1 MYMYIYMYIYMQMQF
16 STVQYSTVSTNN
28 IPHLHGN
35 NHNNIIITI
44 TLYYTIS
51 FHFIHIQKN
60 M

>member
-35 NHNNIIITI
+35 KHNNIIITI

-51 FHFIHIQKN
+51 FHFIHI
-60 M
+60 